1 MDGYDLRTLQV
12 KWLRNQIGMVG
23 QEPVLFATTILENV
37 MMGKENATKKEA
49 ITACTA
55 ANAHSFISG
64 LPQGYDT
71 EVCIITCYH
80 LSSKKRSNDTQNSLL
95 QVGDRGTQLS
105 GGQKQRIAL
114 ARAMIKDPRI
124 LLLDEAT
131 SALDPESEVI
141 VQKAIDKISTGR
153 TTLII
158 AHRLATVK
166 NAHMIVVLDRGTVV
180 ETGNHHHLMERA
192 GAYFDL
198 VKLASEGISGSQ
210 PVMNR
215 NDQQTNS
222 DFNDKST
229 HDMSRMKEYS
239 EVAKPKYFKSGVDE
253 IEEAEQPKMTSYKLG
268 DVLKL
273 QKPEIGILIVGLI
286 MGMVA
291 GAILSIFPLVLGQ
304 ALKVYF
310 LKDTHKLKKQVGELC
325 LVIVGLGFAC
335 IFSMTG
341 QQGFCGWAGT
351 KLTRRVRGLLFKS
364 ILRQE
369 PGWFDSPDNST
380 GVLVSRLSID
390 CISFRSVL
398 GDRFSVLLMGLS
410 SAAVG
415 LGIAFYLQWRL
426 TLLAAAVTPLTLGAS
441 YLNLI
446 INIGPKLDNT
456 SYARASTIAA
466 GAVSSIRTVA
476 TFGTQERIVQSFD
489 QALDEP
495 KRTSVRRSQ
504 ILGSVLGLSQGAMYG
519 AYTLTLYFGA
529 YLVKKE
535 YTNFGVVYKIFLIL
549 VLSSFSVGQ
558 LAGLAPDTSAAVS
571 AIPSVFDILNRR
583 PSITN
588 DRKRSKKIESSKQV
602 DVEFKKVI
610 FAYPSR
616 PDIVVL
622 NNFSLRIKSGSMV
635 ALVGGSGS
643 GKSTV
648 IWLIQRFYD
657 PTNGRVLMGGVDLR
671 DLDLKWLRRHIALV
685 GQEPSLF
692 AGSIRENIAF
702 GDPNASWSEI
712 EAAAKE
718 AYIHKFISSLPQG
731 YETEVII

>member
-1 MDGYDLRTLQV
+1 
-12 KWLRNQIGMVG
+12 MVG

-476 TFGTQERIVQSFD
+476 TFGTQERTVQSFD

>member
-12 KWLRNQIGMVG
+12 QWLRNQIGMVG

-80 LSSKKRSNDTQNSLL
+80 LSSEKRSNDTQNSLL

-180 ETGNHHHLMERA
+180 ETGNHHHLMERV

-588 DRKRSKKIESSKQV
+588 DRKSSKKIESSKQV

-648 IWLIQRFYD
+648 VWLIQRFYD

>member
-476 TFGTQERIVQSFD
+476 TFGTQERTVQSFD